1 MKKRA
6 IMENNQDIMKR
17 FLHLK
22 FKSEKELEKILQED
36 LQEIMDL
43 RETISIYEIKKER
56 LEILQTEKNEILRLL
71 NEERKRSVNWG

>member
-1 MKKRA
+1 
-6 IMENNQDIMKR
+6 MENNQDIMKR

-71 NEERKRSVNWG
+71 NEERKRSVDWGVKE

>member
-1 MKKRA
+1 
-6 IMENNQDIMKR
+6 MENNQDIMKR